1 MDWNSMKECAAQLGL
16 AVTGLSGGAIVAG
29 GIYALI
35 TSVGL
40 MARLAGKTHTGRY
53 AKVYESCV
61 LAGGTI
67 GNIWYL
73 YQFHLPFSHA
83 VFLGKLLLGISGL
96 AVGVYVG
103 VLAMSLAESLNV
115 TAIFTRR
122 IRLSKGIP
130 WVIFGIALGKGL
142 GAWYFYNFMSGV

>member
-1 MDWNSMKECAAQLGL
+1 MEAIRYLFLILAGLG
-16 AVTGLSGGAIVAG
+16 AGSVVAG
-29 GIYALI
+29 GVFALI

-61 LAGGTI
+61 ALGGTF
-67 GNIWYL
+67 GNLWSL
-73 YQFHLPFSHA
+73 YQFRVPIGGWF
-83 VFLGKLLLGISGL
+83 L
-96 AVGVYVG
+96 AVCGLSFGVYVG
-103 VLAMSLAESLNV
+103 VLVMSLAESLNV

-130 WVIFGIALGKGL
+130 WIILGIALGKGL
-142 GAWYFYNFMSGV
+142 GAWLCYTQGIRG

>member
-1 MDWNSMKECAAQLGL
+1 MSEFVRQALLALLGF
-16 AVTGLSGGAIVAG
+16 SGGAIVAG

-40 MARLAGKTHTGRY
+40 MARLAGKTHTGKY

-61 LAGGTI
+61 VLGGTF
-67 GNIWYL
+67 GNLWYL
-73 YQFHLPFSHA
+73 YQFPLPLGK
-83 VFLGKLLLGISGL
+83 VFLGVSGL
-96 AVGVYVG
+96 TVGIYVG

-130 WVIFGIALGKGL
+130 WVILGTALGKGL
-142 GAWYFYNFMSGV
+142 GAWYFYNFMSGI

>member
-1 MDWNSMKECAAQLGL
+1 MAVYGEQLVL
-16 AVTGLSGGAIVAG
+16 ALLGISGGAIVAG
-29 GIYALI
+29 GIFALI

-40 MARLAGKTHTGRY
+40 MARLAGKTHTGKY

-61 LAGGTI
+61 LLGGTF
-67 GNIWYL
+67 GNLWSL
-73 YQFHLPFSHA
+73 YRFQLPLGRI
-83 VFLGKLLLGISGL
+83 FLGVSGL
-96 AVGVYVG
+96 AVGIYVG

-130 WVIFGIALGKGL
+130 WVILGTALGKGL
-142 GAWYFYNFMSGV
+142 GAWYFYNFMSGI